1 MPSESG
7 VLDLRITEPLQHCA
21 GHPQVSGAAQVQ
33 ALCDPHALSVHD
45 ALTLIA
51 LPSPQS
57 SQRCIG
63 EAGAA

>member
-21 GHPQVSGAAQVQ
+21 GHPEVSGAAQVH
-33 ALCDPHALSVHD
+33 ALYDPHAFSVHD
-45 ALTLIA
+45 VLTLFA
-51 LPSPQS
+51 LPSPRS
-57 SQRCIG
+57 SQHCSG